1 MEEERMNFETLCLHA
16 DNNIRDEWGTLTMP
30 ICQSA
35 TFVHKGVNVPS
46 DYSYSR
52 LSNPTR
58 SHLEN
63 TVAALEGGCAA
74 YAFSAG
80 MTAITVAMML
90 FKPGDH
96 VIATDD
102 LYGGALRLFRNVC
115 NNNGLEFDFTDTS
128 DIEAV
133 KKKIRPNTRL
143 IYIESPSNPLMQ
155 VTDIRA
161 VSEVAHANGAL
172 VYVDNTFLTPYF
184 QRPFELGADIV
195 LHSGTKY
202 LGGHNDALAGF
213 VVAKTKELADRI
225 LFYSK
230 TIGGQLAPFDSF
242 LIERGIK
249 TLPIRM
255 DRISENAMKIARYLR
270 TEPKVKKVYYV
281 GLEDSKGYEI
291 IKKQSRGFGGMISIE
306 VVSKE
311 LAEHILANVRI
322 FQYAE
327 SLGGVDS
334 LITYP
339 MLQTHADVPKEERDA
354 RGINDRFLRI
364 SAGIENA
371 DDLIEDLRQAI
382 GSFKREIL

>member
-1 MEEERMNFETLCLHA
+1 MRFETLCLHA
-16 DNNIRDEWGTLTMP
+16 DQNQKDEWGTLTMP

-35 TFVHKGVNVPS
+35 TFVHKGVGAAS
-46 DYSYSR
+46 EYSYSR

-58 SHLEN
+58 RHLEQL
-63 TVAALEGGCAA
+63 VAALEGGADA

-80 MTAITVAMML
+80 MTAITVAML
-90 FKPGDH
+90 LLSPGDH

-102 LYGGALRLFRNVC
+102 LYGGALRLFRQVNQR
-115 NNNGLEFDFTDTS
+115 NGLEFDFVDTS
-128 DIEAV
+128 DPE
-133 KKKIRPNTRL
+133 KIREKLKPNTKL
-143 IYIESPSNPLMQ
+143 VYIETPSNPLMQ

-161 VSEVAHANGAL
+161 VAKLAHEQGAL

-184 QRPFELGADIV
+184 QKPLSLGADLVI
-195 LHSGTKY
+195 HSGTKY

-213 VVAKTKELADRI
+213 VVARTRELADKV
-225 LFYSK
+225 LYYSK

-255 DRISENAMKIARYLR
+255 ERINANALKIAQYLK

-281 GLEDSKGYEI
+281 GLEETKGYTVNQ
-291 IKKQSRGFGGMISIE
+291 KQSLGAGGMISIE
-306 VVSKE
+306 VESKE
-311 LAEHILANVRI
+311 LAEQILEKVQI

-339 MLQTHADVPKEERDA
+339 MLQTHADVPKEERDK
-354 RGINDRFLRI
+354 RGINERFLRI
-364 SAGIENA
+364 SVGIENCE
-371 DDLIEDLRQAI
+371 DLIEDLRKAI
-382 GSFKREIL
+382 YGQL